1 MACETLRSNGDF
13 MKNKPV
19 LSPEEKMQIQRLN
32 MMLRSK
38 FSAKNTM
45 REIGIVS
52 ASVKLLE
59 NVQAREITR
68 TLSAIRTNN

>member
-1 MACETLRSNGDF
+1 